1 MKNKNPL
8 YVIKGKNVEQASSF
22 LDLIIK
28 KLDLEE
34 AIVVFKNI
42 FSLLLA
48 QVQTYAVFE
57 SITKFMNDLLEKIK
71 KLLEASTLWTGR
83 ASIN

>member
-8 YVIKGKNVEQASSF
+8 YVVKGKNVEEANSF

-34 AIVVFKNI
+34 AITVFKNI

-48 QVQTYAVFE
+48 QIQTYAVFE
-57 SITKFMNDLLEKIK
+57 SVTKFLNDLIEKAK
-71 KLLEASTLWTGR
+71 KFLEASSFWPGR
-83 ASIN
+83 TSVN

>member
-8 YVIKGKNVEQASSF
+8 YVIKGKNVEQANSF

-34 AIVVFKNI
+34 AINIFKNI
-42 FSLLLA
+42 VSILLS

-57 SITKFMNDLLEKIK
+57 SVTKFVNDLLEKIK
-71 KLLEASTLWTGR
+71 KFLEASALWTGR
-83 ASIN
+83 ASVN

>member
-1 MKNKNPL
+1 MKTKNPL
-8 YVIKGKNVEQASSF
+8 YVVKGKNVEEANSI

-34 AIVVFKNI
+34 AITVFKNL

-57 SITKFMNDLLEKIK
+57 SVTKFINDLLEKVK
-71 KLLEASTLWTGR
+71 KILEASSFWSGR
-83 ASIN
+83 SSVN